1 MGGIE
6 KMAKLLYVTA
16 NPKPTELSYGLQ
28 VGEHFINEYKKVNPN
43 DTVETFDIYNENVP
57 LIDGTVLSAWGKL
70 AAQAELTEDEAKA
83 VGRMNQILEQFL
95 SADKV
100 VFATPMWNLSFPP
113 MLKAYIDNL
122 VIAGKTFKYNEQGQP
137 VGLVENKK
145 VLHIFSSGGV
155 YSEGPAQ
162 SWDFTNP
169 FLQSILAFIGI
180 TDYSVVRVEG
190 MNAFADKVDEIVAA
204 SKQKV
209 EEVAKTF

>member
-1 MGGIE
+1 
-6 KMAKLLYVTA
+6 MAKLLYVTA

-190 MNAFADKVDEIVAA
+190 MNAFADKVDEIVAS

>member
-1 MGGIE
+1 
-6 KMAKLLYVTA
+6 MAKLLYVTA

-28 VGEHFINEYKKVNPN
+28 VGEHFIHEYKKVNPN

>member
-1 MGGIE
+1 
-6 KMAKLLYVTA
+6 MAKLLYVTA

-28 VGEHFINEYKKVNPN
+28 VGQHFINEYKKVNPN

>member
-1 MGGIE
+1 
-6 KMAKLLYVTA
+6 MAKLLYVTA
-16 NPKPTELSYGLQ
+16 NPKPMELSYGLQ
-28 VGEHFINEYKKVNPN
+28 VGEYFINEYKKVNPN

-70 AAQAELTEDEAKA
+70 AAQAELTEEEAKA
-83 VGRMNQILEQFL
+83 VGRMNEILEQFL

>member
-1 MGGIE
+1 
-6 KMAKLLYVTA
+6 MAKLLYVTA